1 MCPWYSPRHREGRY
15 ALKLISSARGRY
27 ASAAELLL
35 CSVNPTA
42 LGVGWSMPHDTTRTN
57 QRGAY
62 STASPWNSA
71 DECVPHTGWDGTSGE
86 IRRSNPVDKSP
97 SMEPPH
103 HPPESPGW
111 PGSIAGL
118 SLLSLRGYSAG
129 SPGPIYPACRPR
141 SMLCFSTILDF
152 LLRSHL
158 THISSTTDS

>member
-86 IRRSNPVDKSP
+86 IRRSNPVDKKSEYGAP
-97 SMEPPH
+97 APP
-103 HPPESPGW
+103 PGV
-111 PGSIAGL
+111 AGL
-118 SLLSLRGYSAG
+118 AG
-129 SPGPIYPACRPR
+129 IHRRAKPTKPTRLQRWITRAHISRLPAPLHALFLHDPR
-141 SMLCFSTILDF
+141 F
-152 LLRSHL
+152 LVAVTSHSHL
-158 THISSTTDS
+158 IHY